1 MSSGTE
7 TITMTAADYATAL
20 ARFVTG
26 ETLKVIPARRN
37 AKLVVFAWLVERFEP
52 ERSYTDPPRP
62 LRRTLHGSC
71 RRPILA
77 HPRRSAPP
85 THLILPPRPCSMSSR
100 AKRRRRVVEGPRST
114 TITP

>member
-52 ERSYTDPPRP
+52 ERRYTEAEVNREL
-62 LRRTLHGSC
+62 LRAHADYATIRRGLYDEHFMDRADGRYWRTPAEARLQ
-71 RRPILA
+71 RI
-77 HPRRSAPP
+77 
-85 THLILPPRPCSMSSR
+85 
-100 AKRRRRVVEGPRST
+100 
-114 TITP
+114 